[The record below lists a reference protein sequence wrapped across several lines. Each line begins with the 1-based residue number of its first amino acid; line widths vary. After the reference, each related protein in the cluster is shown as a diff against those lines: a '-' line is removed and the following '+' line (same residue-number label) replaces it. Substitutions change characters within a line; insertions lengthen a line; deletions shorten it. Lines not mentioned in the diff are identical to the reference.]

1 MMAEK
6 FRFMRRLD
14 MIAAY
19 TQEEFLESLDRL
31 HDERLIT
38 LKLVYT
44 IPGYQDASLET
55 KNSIYDLALNRVR
68 SLKEEA

>member
-1 MMAEK
+1 
-6 FRFMRRLD
+6 

-55 KNSIYDLALNRVR
+55 KNSIYDLIIEKVKALQ
-68 SLKEEA
+68 A

>member
-1 MMAEK
+1 
-6 FRFMRRLD
+6 

-68 SLKEEA
+68 SLKGGRL

>member
-1 MMAEK
+1 
-6 FRFMRRLD
+6 

-31 HDERLIT
+31 HDARLVA
-38 LKLVYT
+38 LKLAYT

-55 KNSIYDLALNRVR
+55 KNSIYDLIIEKVKALQ
-68 SLKEEA
+68 A

>member
-1 MMAEK
+1 
-6 FRFMRRLD
+6 

-44 IPGYQDASLET
+44 IPGYGDASLET
-55 KNSIYDLALNRVR
+55 KNYIYDLFMENVR
-68 SLKEEA
+68 SLKGGLR

>member
-1 MMAEK
+1 
-6 FRFMRRLD
+6 

-31 HDERLIT
+31 HDARLVA
-38 LKLVYT
+38 LKLAYT

-55 KNSIYDLALNRVR
+55 KNSIYDMIIEKVKALQ
-68 SLKEEA
+68 A